1 MAAVTK
7 AKGIEGEEAKTH
19 KIRITLTSQN
29 VASLEKGACGRGGR
43 RAGGRGGEERRRG
56 VERSGPRGK

>member
-29 VASLEKGACGRGGR
+29 VASLEKGACGRGR
-43 RAGGRGGEERRRG
+43 RAGGRGGEELRRG
-56 VERSGPRGK
+56 EERSGPRGK